1 MSLDK
6 DLKNN
11 GIDKPDAEI
20 QSKIVQRAKEGELP
34 CAVVFDAAKQI
45 GITPEAVGQYADRAK
60 LRLVKCQLGLF
71 GYQPEKRLVTPVDVV
86 APELETAIRKALVND
101 RLPCKSA
108 WMLAEKFEIRKMAVS
123 GACETLGIKIKP
135 CQIGAF

>member
-1 MSLDK
+1 MGSDK
-6 DLKNN
+6 TIKKND
-11 GIDKPDAEI
+11 IIKPDAEI
-20 QSKIVQRAKEGELP
+20 QRKIVQRAKEGELP
-34 CAVVFDAAKQI
+34 CAVAFDAAKQLNI
-45 GITPEAVGQYADRAK
+45 SPAEVGQYADRAK
-60 LRLVKCQLGLF
+60 LRLTKCQLGLF

-86 APELETAIRKALVND
+86 VPELEAAIKTELVNG

-108 WMLAEKFEIRKMAVS
+108 WMLAEKFGVRKMAVS